1 MVLPTLYVSM
11 CVKERDFNLFSI
23 CILCISRSCCDLAFA
38 ADTALNNQLVK
49 QDEPSFGW
57 GTACNN
63 NNRDGDND
71 DDDNNSKSIT
81 STTKIKNK

>member
-1 MVLPTLYVSM
+1 M
-11 CVKERDFNLFSI
+11 CVKKRETFNSFSI
-23 CILCISRSCCDLAFA
+23 CILCIVRSCCDLVFA

-71 DDDNNSKSIT
+71 DDDNSKSIT
-81 STTKIKNK
+81 SPTKIKNK